1 MSYNKILIK
10 ENYLL
15 FIIYISLI
23 FSVYFGFFLNENSTG
38 GAQQDYFIHKKI
50 SSMFTSNFITT
61 LMDYENLKT
70 RHSPIIPIYFSLYN
84 FFEIPDVIIRLI
96 HLHSSF
102 FLTIIFYKCVKLKFG
117 TQNKKVIILISLLL
131 LLSPTVRSLA
141 IWPDSH
147 LYGLIFFLIS
157 VFWYLKFII
166 NKNKFIYIFL
176 NILFL
181 AIASYIRPSFCLFSI
196 YFTFNYYK
204 NFNLNYKFYLI
215 ILINFLLALPAF
227 YYLFIL
233 DIMFLTSNAVSD
245 INSYI
250 RLNPANKLLII
261 SSIIFFH
268 LIPIIILKF
277 QFFKNKIKQIK
288 IFEFSLIPTLFLI
301 SLYYFNYE
309 LSFTGGGI
317 FLHFSLFFNNMILF
331 YIISFFSLLFVY
343 LLGKNS
349 LNNSLI
355 LVIFFLINPQLTI
368 YHKYYDP
375 LVLIVFF
382 LLININI
389 KNLNFDYKKLSIFYF
404 HSLFFLILNIIK

>member
-1 MSYNKILIK
+1 MSYNKILTK

-38 GAQQDYFIHKKI
+38 GAQQDYLVHKEI

-84 FFEIPDVIIRLI
+84 FFEIPDMIIRFI
-96 HLHSSF
+96 HLHTSF
-102 FLTIIFYKCVKLKFG
+102 FLTIIFYKCIKLKYG
-117 TQNKKVIILISLLL
+117 PQKKKVVILISLLL

-157 VFWYLKFII
+157 VFWYLKFLVY
-166 NKNKFIYIFL
+166 KNKFIYVFL

-196 YFTFNYYK
+196 YFIFNYYK
-204 NFNLNYKFYLI
+204 NFNLNYKFYLV

-245 INSYI
+245 INLNI

-277 QFFKNKIKQIK
+277 HFFKNKIKQIK
-288 IFEFSLIPTLFLI
+288 IFEIFLITTLFLI
-301 SLYYFNYE
+301 LLYYFNYK

-317 FLHFSLFFNNMILF
+317 FLHFSLLFNNMILF
-331 YIISFFSLLFVY
+331 SIISFFSLMFVY

-349 LNNSLI
+349 LNNSMI

-382 LLININI
+382 LLININM
-389 KNLNFDYKKLSIFYF
+389 KNLNFDYKKLSILYF

>member
-38 GAQQDYFIHKKI
+38 GAQQDYLIHKKI

-96 HLHSSF
+96 HLHSLF
-102 FLTIIFYKCVKLKFG
+102 FLTIIFYKCVKLKYSP
-117 TQNKKVIILISLLL
+117 QNKKVIILISLLL

-157 VFWYLKFII
+157 VFWYLKFLI

-181 AIASYIRPSFCLFSI
+181 VIASYIRPSFCLFSI

-245 INSYI
+245 INLDI

-268 LIPIIILKF
+268 LIPIIFLKF

-288 IFEFSLIPTLFLI
+288 IFEFSLITILFLI

-309 LSFTGGGI
+309 LNFTGGGI